1 MCMCNIHYF
10 FCFLYKDTDMVP
22 GLHFR
27 PLYVLFTSCTFSSL
41 HCPGFLSIVS
51 DPSLFLSFFWPMV
64 LPLCLLCSLPVDLS
78 FTHLESYTALHFY
91 CPVTCT
97 KPFWC
102 LRAHVS
108 PIHLDVTIFE
118 DMPAV
123 TLGASEISVL
133 GALRKQLTF
142 VWDRQSRVQCL
153 HGVYLWEMAFWVCL
167 SIIQAWWMFLHL
179 PRGGLWLAD
188 HLHHYRRVWAQ
199 GHWMKWPC
207 RPAFNVP
214 PKVLRGRGTF
224 IWFAQSLHVASQR
237 LWLWVLPEVE
247 LAGNRRY

>member
-1 MCMCNIHYF
+1 
-10 FCFLYKDTDMVP
+10 MVP

-27 PLYVLFTSCTFSSL
+27 PLHVLFTSCTFSSL

-108 PIHLDVTIFE
+108 PVHLDVTIFE

-153 HGVYLWEMAFWVCL
+153 HSVYLWEMAFWVCL

-179 PRGGLWLAD
+179 PRVGIVTSGPSSPVQKGVGTRALNEVALPSSLQCPTQGAERKR
-188 HLHHYRRVWAQ
+188 HLPLICS
-199 GHWMKWPC
+199 KPPC
-207 RPAFNVP
+207 RVP
-214 PKVLRGRGTF
+214 EALVVG
-224 IWFAQSLHVASQR
+224 FA
-237 LWLWVLPEVE
+237 
-247 LAGNRRY
+247 